1 MDLCYGRIKEESM
14 SEMKELTIK
23 ASDES
28 MQAVNDFIHSILPA
42 AALSDDMLLNQI
54 DLAVEEIFVNI
65 AHYSG
70 AAEAEICSGYHVAG
84 DGAGTLTIIFKD
96 GGKPFNPL
104 DRADPD
110 LSLSAEERSI
120 GGLGIFLTKKFMD
133 SVEYEFADGKNIL
146 KITKKICK

>member
-1 MDLCYGRIKEESM
+1 M
-14 SEMKELTIK
+14 SEMMDELKELKIK

-28 MQAVNDFIHSILPA
+28 MQAVNDFIHSVLPA
-42 AALSDDMLLNQI
+42 GCDDMLLNQI

-70 AAEAEICSGYHVAG
+70 AAEAEIFAGYHVAG
-84 DGAGTLTIIFKD
+84 DGSGLLTMIFKD

-104 DRADPD
+104 ERADPD
-110 LSLSAEERSI
+110 LTLSAEERSI

-133 SVEYEFADGKNIL
+133 SVEYDFADGLNIL
-146 KITKKICK
+146 KIVKKICK

>member
-1 MDLCYGRIKEESM
+1 M
-14 SEMKELTIK
+14 SETRELKIK

-28 MQAVNDFIHSILPA
+28 MQAVNDFVHSFLPA
-42 AALSDDMLLNQI
+42 GCDDMLLNQI

-70 AAEAEICSGYHVAG
+70 ADEAVVCCGYHISG
-84 DGAGTLTIIFKD
+84 DGSGTLTIVFKD

-104 DRADPD
+104 DKADPD
-110 LSLSAEERSI
+110 LTLSAEERKI

-133 SVEYEFADGKNIL
+133 SVDYEFAGGKNCL
-146 KITKKICK
+146 TITKKIASC

>member
-1 MDLCYGRIKEESM
+1 M

-28 MQAVNDFIHSILPA
+28 MQAVNDFIHSMLPA
-42 AALSDDMLLNQI
+42 AALSDNMLLNQI

-70 AAEAEICSGYHVAG
+70 AEEAELCCGYHISG
-84 DGAGTLTIIFKD
+84 DGSGMLTVVFKD

-104 DRADPD
+104 AREDPD
-110 LSLSAEERSI
+110 ITLSAEERGI

-133 SVEYEFADGKNIL
+133 SVEYEFSDGKNIL
-146 KITKKICK
+146 KISKKIC

>member
-1 MDLCYGRIKEESM
+1 M
-14 SEMKELTIK
+14 SESKVLKIK

-28 MQAVNDFIHSILPA
+28 MQAVNDFIHSMLPA
-42 AALSDDMLLNQI
+42 NCDDMLLNQI

-70 AAEAEICSGYHVAG
+70 SAEAEIICDYKIGG
-84 DGAGTLTIIFKD
+84 DGSGVLSVVFKD
-96 GGKPFNPL
+96 SGKPFNPL
-104 DRADPD
+104 ERADPD

-133 SVEYEFADGKNIL
+133 SVEYEHSDGMNKL
-146 KITKKICK
+146 KITKKIVTG